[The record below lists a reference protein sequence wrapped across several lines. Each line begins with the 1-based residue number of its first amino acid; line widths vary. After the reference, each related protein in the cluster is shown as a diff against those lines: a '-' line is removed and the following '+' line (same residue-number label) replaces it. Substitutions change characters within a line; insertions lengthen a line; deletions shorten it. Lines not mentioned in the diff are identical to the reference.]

1 MAGRELDPR
10 EIAAADLVVRMIGG
24 RAVPKDD
31 RDAPEKTVDFL
42 IEDLPDLRTAALE
55 VTSIADPKVVSQLR
69 AAFGRTWSSPDL
81 SLIWTVALS
90 RSDPNQN
97 IGRLVKTMTPLLAM
111 FEREGETKVEVD
123 YSPRYQPKPAGM
135 KAEVHE
141 ARITMFDN
149 GVSRAQVWNTP
160 EHGTHGEIL
169 FMIREGVSSDPGLLN
184 DLVVDRAKTKVE
196 KLRATEATERH
207 LFIWMDSTY
216 PSAELA
222 FATLPPPPAPSIP
235 KDVDVV
241 WLVEPTGWPNHVR
254 IWRLW
259 QPGEWEVVDPPERY
273 TLTL

>member
-1 MAGRELDPR
+1 MAGRDLDPR
-10 EIAAADLVVRMIGG
+10 EIAAADLVMSMIGG

-31 RDAPEKTVDFL
+31 ADAPEKTVDFL
-42 IEDLPDLRTAALE
+42 LEDLPDLRTAALE
-55 VTSIADPKVVSQLR
+55 VTSIADPEVVSQLR

-81 SLIWTVALS
+81 SLIWAVALS

-97 IGRLVKTMTPLLAM
+97 VSRLVKTMTPLLVM

-123 YSPRYQPKPAGM
+123 YSPRYRPKPAGVKDEM
-135 KAEVHE
+135 HG

-160 EHGTHGEIL
+160 EQDKHGEIL

-184 DLVVDRAKTKVE
+184 DLVVDCAKKKVE
-196 KLRATEATERH
+196 KLRATDATERH

-254 IWRLW
+254 IWRLR
-259 QPGEWEVVDPPERY
+259 QLGEWEVVNPPEGSR
-273 TLTL
+273 

>member
-1 MAGRELDPR
+1 MAGRDLDAR
-10 EIAAADLVVRMIGG
+10 EIAAADLVTSIIGG
-24 RAVPKDD
+24 RAVPKDGG
-31 RDAPEKTVDFL
+31 DAPEKTVDFL
-42 IEDLPDLRTAALE
+42 IEDLPNLRTAALE

-81 SLIWTVALS
+81 SLIWAVALS

-97 IGRLVKTMTPLLAM
+97 ITRLAGTMIPLLVM
-111 FEREGETKVEVD
+111 FEREGETKVEID
-123 YSPRYQPKPAGM
+123 YSPGYRAKPAGM
-135 KAEVHE
+135 KDEMHE

-160 EHGTHGEIL
+160 EQGKHGEIV

-184 DLVVDRAKTKVE
+184 DLVVDRAEKKVE
-196 KLRATEATERH
+196 KLRDTEATERH

-241 WLVEPTGWPNHVR
+241 WLVEPTGWPNQVR
-254 IWRLW
+254 IWRLR
-259 QPGEWEVVDPPERY
+259 QLGEWEVVDQP
-273 TLTL
+273 